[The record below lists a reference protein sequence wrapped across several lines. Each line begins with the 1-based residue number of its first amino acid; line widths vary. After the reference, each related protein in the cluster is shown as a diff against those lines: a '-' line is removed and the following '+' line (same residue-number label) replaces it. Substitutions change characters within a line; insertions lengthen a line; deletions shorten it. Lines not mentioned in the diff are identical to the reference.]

1 VLNGGWGWP
10 LVSAISYAAAYR
22 QFGGWWPVFET
33 AEQVRAAV
41 RELTDAV
48 WVLSAMAPV
57 LAGGLEGP
65 FSMDDPAARVLA
77 DYGLLEAT
85 EGGLVPRPGF
95 AEAFGGRAE
104 RARDHRR
111 RRSQRLADSGMR
123 P

>member
-1 VLNGGWGWP
+1 MLRRIG
-10 LVSAISYAAAYR
+10 SS
-22 QFGGWWPVFET
+22 GGWWPVFET

-57 LAGGLEGP
+57 LSSGVEGP

-85 EGGLVPRPGF
+85 GSGLLPRPGF
-95 AEAFGGRAE
+95 AEAFGGRTRALAE
-104 RARDHRR
+104 GIRSSLGQAASAAFRDQH
-111 RRSQRLADSGMR
+111 GG
-123 P
+123 

>member
-1 VLNGGWGWP
+1 M
-10 LVSAISYAAAYR
+10 
-22 QFGGWWPVFET
+22 FET

-57 LAGGLEGP
+57 LSSGVEGP

-85 EGGLVPRPGF
+85 ESGLLPRPGF
-95 AEAFGGRAE
+95 T
-104 RARDHRR
+104 
-111 RRSQRLADSGMR
+111 
-123 P
+123 